1 MLCKPSAGAVC
12 AEDNERKKLFMH
24 EGLADVDRRVV
35 GTKQVLRAL
44 DEGKIARAY
53 VAQDADLLLTKRVV
67 DRCYDMD
74 IPCTQVESMDKL
86 GRACGIDVKAAAA
99 GLLK

>member
-1 MLCKPSAGAVC
+1 MLCKPSAGVVC
-12 AEDNERKKLFMH
+12 AEDNERKKWFMH

-44 DEGKIARAY
+44 DEGRVARAY
-53 VAQDADLLLTKRVV
+53 VAQDADLLLTTRVV

-74 IPCTQVESMDKL
+74 IPCTQVESMEKL

>member
-1 MLCKPSAGAVC
+1 MN
-12 AEDNERKKLFMH
+12 D
-24 EGLADVDRRVV
+24 GLADVDRRVV

-44 DEGKIARAY
+44 DEGK
-53 VAQDADLLLTKRVV
+53 RVV
-67 DRCYDMD
+67 DRCYDME
-74 IPCTQVESMDKL
+74 IPCTQVESMEKL